1 MKRKFEE
8 IEEIEEKEKEQKEEK
23 EEKEKEQKG
32 FDYIIL
38 EEYLKINSKKSCPRY
53 KDEVGPIYFPTLQL
67 KEIPTKI
74 ITTFSLKY
82 INAYY
87 KQDISQLNIY
97 HRNDI
102 NKEVIDFNKR
112 IEKYFKNKRNKNKE
126 PEIEMKS
133 KKEKEEKEKK
143 EKEEKEENEKEEKKK
158 KEKEEK
164 EEKEKKEKE
173 EKEKKEKEEKEKK
186 EKEEKEENEKEEKK
200 KKEKEEKEEKEKKE
214 KEEKEENE
222 KEEKKKKEKEE
233 KEKREREEKEKKEK
247 EILEKEIILKNN
259 EIKKLEEEMKIIKK
273 AEIIYQIQIHKLKNI
288 DFQKNEMNNEI
299 KIKEDKLTFLSK
311 GTFGEVYVVNK
322 YFARKFFKT
331 FDDASRE
338 ISMLLVLKGLKN
350 ILKIEKYELTNEKHF
365 FDSQLYN
372 QNLQVYIE
380 TFDIN
385 ERDKILIIEE
395 IFLAIKN
402 IHQKK
407 ILHLDLKPQ
416 NIFINSVS
424 NLVVGDYSLSC
435 KKNFLEKKTFFTS
448 FFRDI
453 DCFEHNFEKIN
464 ENSDYF
470 AFGII
475 VYFVF
480 TKKVSF
486 LNFKIRL

>member
-133 KKEKEEKEKK
+133 
-143 EKEEKEENEKEEKKK
+143 
-158 KEKEEK
+158 
-164 EEKEKKEKE
+164 
-173 EKEKKEKEEKEKK
+173 KKEKEEKEKK